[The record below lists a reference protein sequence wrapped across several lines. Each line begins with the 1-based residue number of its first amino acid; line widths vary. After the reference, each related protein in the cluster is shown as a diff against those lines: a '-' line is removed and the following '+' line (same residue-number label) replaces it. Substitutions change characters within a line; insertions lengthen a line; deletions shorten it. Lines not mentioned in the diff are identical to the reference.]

1 MKHDSYDDAC
11 GICTMIDTGTPLYAN
26 DLWAVYRMPDGI
38 GVPGWMMLLT
48 QRHVGG
54 PAHFDDSE
62 AANFGPAL
70 RHFESVLE
78 DVSDAL
84 RIYTA
89 ALGESFPHFH
99 AHMVPRFEI
108 MPNDAS
114 AFAVFDLYRA
124 TQAGEV
130 QIDHTEATRIAE
142 AYREALAADPP
153 PLT

>member
-11 GICTMIDTGTPLYAN
+11 GICKMVETGTPLYAN

-38 GVPGWMMLLT
+38 GVPGWMMLLS

-54 PAHFDDSE
+54 PAHFNDAE

-78 DVSDAL
+78 DVSEAL

-99 AHMVPRFEI
+99 AHMVPRVE
-108 MPNDAS
+108 
-114 AFAVFDLYRA
+114 

-130 QIDHTEATRIAE
+130 QIDTAEATRIAE
-142 AYREALAADPP
+142 AYREALAANPP